1 MSKHSRKSSLS
12 SILKSNMQTHS
23 VGFSYQNDPYS
34 LSSRALATKAVA
46 TMDVPG
52 QHRKLAVPEPIDLAS
67 VDEWVT
73 VYGITPSNLSL
84 ALHALMNFGT
94 IMRVNY
100 ANHHFIHVRFR
111 DALSAQAAVSARVIC
126 LSKISIIG
134 LIPCLVKDLDNDITL
149 CHELDLPP
157 YVLTKKTPPVVSNG
171 ILERIINWFA
181 TLLKSD

>member
-12 SILKSNMQTHS
+12 PILKSNMQTHS

-34 LSSRALATKAVA
+34 LSSRTLATRAVA
-46 TMDVPG
+46 ATDIPG
-52 QHRKLAVPEPIDLAS
+52 QHRKIAVPEPIDLAS

-84 ALHALMNFGT
+84 ALHALMNFGI

-100 ANHHFIHVRFR
+100 ANHHFIHVRFG

-126 LSKISIIG
+126 LSKVSIIG
-134 LIPCLVKDLDNDITL
+134 IIPCLVRDLDNDITL